1 MTPDF
6 SPSDTRFLPS
16 EDYPPQRRFHLGDGL
31 ILIAALALTLSVL
44 RSTNWPARFQVC
56 AGFWWDSL
64 HRMVIVGRTAHS
76 VIYSLIDEV
85 FVQALTS
92 LLLGLTLAQP
102 AMRLGRP
109 RPPLRDV
116 FRQSGFVVCV
126 TVIVGTLILFDLLWV
141 AQFDVSRWLSELRRP
156 GRVIA
161 YRWVQQWG
169 VDGRIILASAVLLC
183 WPVLGLP
190 PWRSEASWIDR
201 LGRAV
206 GWGWVVVMACVTIL
220 IIL

>member
-1 MTPDF
+1 MST
-6 SPSDTRFLPS
+6 S
-16 EDYPPQRRFHLGDGL
+16 EDRHPRRRFHLGDGL

-44 RSTNWPARFQVC
+44 RSTNWLARFQVC

-64 HRMVIVGRTAHS
+64 HRIVMVGRTAHS
-76 VIYSLIDEV
+76 LIYSLVDEV
-85 FVQALTS
+85 FVQALSS

-109 RPPLRDV
+109 RPPLRGV

-126 TVIVGTLILFDLLWV
+126 AVIVGTLILLDLLWV
-141 AQFDVSRWLSELRRP
+141 AQFDVSRWLSELRQP
-156 GRVIA
+156 GRTIA
-161 YRWVQQWG
+161 YPWVQQWG
-169 VDGRIILASAVLLC
+169 VDGRITLASAVLLC

-206 GWGWVVVMACVTIL
+206 GWGWIVVMASVTVL